1 MNKQALAFFS
11 MFTLVLM
18 LSIYYVSLEPT
29 PVNTDETDQIKT
41 VMMLMQEQN
50 DEQKELLLLDL
61 KEQLA
66 STTITESK
74 KIEVLSK
81 IDQIE
86 SNKKIEEN
94 VVELLLEKGI
104 KSVVCIENKVASIN
118 IFEVEESSKKAE
130 EIMTLVYKLV
140 GSNLSIELIFSWK
153 VLLFQV

>member
-29 PVNTDETDQIKT
+29 PVNNDETDQIKT

-50 DEQKELLLLDL
+50 DEKKELLLLEL

-66 STTITESK
+66 STTISESK
-74 KIEVLSK
+74 KVEVLSK
-81 IDQIE
+81 IDQLE

-94 VVELLLEKGI
+94 VVEVLLEKGI
-104 KSVVCIENKVASIN
+104 KSVVCIENKVVSIN

-140 GSNLSIELIFSWK
+140 GSNLSIELIFS
-153 VLLFQV
+153 